1 MSGTTAEW
9 SDHTLEALRR
19 AGYRA
24 GGARAAVVEQLADQE
39 CCLTAQEIFDHLR
52 DHGRSV
58 GIASVYRVLDVLVDL
73 GLVQRIDV
81 GDGAARFEPAYPSG
95 EHHHHLLCSACGD
108 VVAFEDAGLERA
120 ITRLGR
126 RLDAVIDG
134 HDVVLHGLCASCKPA
149 AGA

>member
-1 MSGTTAEW
+1 MSTAATDW
-9 SDHTLEALRR
+9 TAHTLEVLQR
-19 AGYRA
+19 AGYRS

-52 DHGRSV
+52 ERGRAV
-58 GIASVYRVLDVLVDL
+58 GIASVYRVLDVLL
-73 GLVQRIDV
+73 EMGLVQRIEV

-95 EHHHHLLCSACGD
+95 DHHHHLLCAECRD

-120 ITRLGR
+120 IAKLGR

-149 AGA
+149 SSA